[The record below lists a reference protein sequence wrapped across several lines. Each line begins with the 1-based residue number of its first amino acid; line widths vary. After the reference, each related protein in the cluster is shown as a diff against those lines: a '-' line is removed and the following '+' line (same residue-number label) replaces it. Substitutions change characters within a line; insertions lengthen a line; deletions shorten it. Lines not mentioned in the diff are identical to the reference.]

1 VRVARRLAPVAAL
14 AAAAVPALLTV
25 PAYAAPVRALASVLC
40 DDVGDEVVS
49 TTDPSAPLDRLRIAQ
64 AQELVGGEAR
74 AGAGVNVAVLDS
86 GVSRQG
92 DGVDVVGGTVVSRGG
107 EIVDPHGTAVA
118 SLIAGRPRADG
129 GLVGIAP
136 AAGIVDVRVYD
147 TLDPESLDGE
157 VLTPGSLAAGLRWVA
172 ANAQR
177 QGIRI
182 ANVSLSVAPDEELAA
197 AVRAVRDA
205 GVLVVAETGNR
216 GAAGPMEAFPSAEPG
231 EDVAGAVFPAGYL
244 DDVIGVNATAGGAE
258 VGTDP
263 QLDVGASSATDVAAP
278 TYGAV
283 VLAVNG
289 TACTLQ
295 DINSSWAAAEVSG
308 ILALLMTRYPDDN
321 PAQLTARLFGT
332 ASGTMD
338 DPTRM
343 TGYGV
348 VQPLEALTRPLRPG
362 KDGEYADT
370 TSARDESPRAR
381 APEPEVDTLASL
393 RHTALWASILGG
405 AALLLALL
413 LRPVLARRRD

>member
-1 VRVARRLAPVAAL
+1 VL
-14 AAAAVPALLTV
+14 AAVAVCALPPS
-25 PAYAAPVRALASVLC
+25 PAYTVPVRALDGVLC
-40 DDVGDEVVS
+40 DDVGDEVVT
-49 TTDPSAPLDRLRIAQ
+49 TTDPSVPLDRLRIAQ
-64 AQELVGGEAR
+64 AQELVGGAAR

-86 GVSRQG
+86 GVSRRG

-129 GLVGIAP
+129 GLVGVAP

-147 TLDPESLDGE
+147 SLDPESHGE

-182 ANVSLSVAPDEELAA
+182 ANVSLSVPPDDELAA
-197 AVRAVRDA
+197 AVKAVRDA

-216 GAAGPMEAFPSAEPG
+216 GPAGPMEAFASAVPG
-231 EDVAGAVFPAGYL
+231 EDVARAVFPAGYL

-258 VGTDP
+258 AGADP
-263 QLDVGASSATDVAAP
+263 QLNVGASSATDVAAP

-283 VLAVNG
+283 VLAANG
-289 TACTLQ
+289 SACTLR
-295 DINSSWAAAEVSG
+295 DINTSWAAAEVSG

-338 DPTRM
+338 DPTRL

-381 APEPEVDTLASL
+381 APEPEVDSLASL

-405 AALLLALL
+405 AALLLALM